1 MLRPSPAW
9 IFIHR
14 WTSLV
19 CTLFVLMLCL
29 TGLPLIFH
37 DEIDQWLDDAPAA
50 TIASDTQAPVDM
62 DRVVQVV
69 REHYPDRRVQFVV
82 WLENQGQFRV
92 GLAQR
97 PGSHGEKPFAL
108 VDGHSYV
115 ITGEAWSEKDWRN
128 GGPMAVLLKLHTD
141 MFMGLPGSLFLA
153 AVGLL
158 FMAATVSGIVLYGP
172 FMRKLSF
179 GTVRKHRQT
188 RVKWLD
194 IHNLLGAVSLAWV
207 LVVGATGIINT
218 LDTLVFRAWQHRI
231 SSQLNID
238 RSSHPPTGQPSSL
251 QRAVTVARKALP
263 DSEVSFVAFPGSM
276 FGGPRH
282 YAVYMRG
289 QTPLTQHLLHPVL
302 VDAAN
307 GALIDAGSPP
317 WYLWALEGSRPLHFG
332 DYAGLPLKLIWAGL
346 DIILIIVLISG
357 LYLWIKRGKAHRP
370 RSG

>member
-1 MLRPSPAW
+1 
-9 IFIHR
+9 
-14 WTSLV
+14 
-19 CTLFVLMLCL
+19 
-29 TGLPLIFH
+29 
-37 DEIDQWLDDAPAA
+37 
-50 TIASDTQAPVDM
+50 
-62 DRVVQVV
+62 
-69 REHYPDRRVQFVV
+69 
-82 WLENQGQFRV
+82 
-92 GLAQR
+92 
-97 PGSHGEKPFAL
+97 
-108 VDGHSYV
+108 
-115 ITGEAWSEKDWRN
+115 
-128 GGPMAVLLKLHTD
+128 

-179 GTVRKHRQT
+179 GTDRKHRQT

-289 QTPLTQHLLHPVL
+289 QTPCFIPCWLMPPTEHLSMRAHPPGIYGRWRVRGRCILETTQ
-302 VDAAN
+302 AC
-307 GALIDAGSPP
+307 
-317 WYLWALEGSRPLHFG
+317 
-332 DYAGLPLKLIWAGL
+332 
-346 DIILIIVLISG
+346 
-357 LYLWIKRGKAHRP
+357 
-370 RSG
+370 RSS

>member
-1 MLRPSPAW
+1 MMRQQRQWRLAHRRPSTW
-9 IFIHR
+9 IVSSR
-14 WTSLV
+14 WYENT
-19 CTLFVLMLCL
+19 TR
-29 TGLPLIFH
+29 I
-37 DEIDQWLDDAPAA
+37 
-50 TIASDTQAPVDM
+50 
-62 DRVVQVV
+62 
-69 REHYPDRRVQFVV
+69 V

-92 GLAQR
+92 GLGQR

>member
-1 MLRPSPAW
+1 
-9 IFIHR
+9 
-14 WTSLV
+14 
-19 CTLFVLMLCL
+19 
-29 TGLPLIFH
+29 
-37 DEIDQWLDDAPAA
+37 
-50 TIASDTQAPVDM
+50 
-62 DRVVQVV
+62 
-69 REHYPDRRVQFVV
+69 
-82 WLENQGQFRV
+82 
-92 GLAQR
+92 
-97 PGSHGEKPFAL
+97 
-108 VDGHSYV
+108 
-115 ITGEAWSEKDWRN
+115 
-128 GGPMAVLLKLHTD
+128 
-141 MFMGLPGSLFLA
+141 
-153 AVGLL
+153 
-158 FMAATVSGIVLYGP
+158 
-172 FMRKLSF
+172 MRKLSF